1 MSLVVKIPSSQGA
14 AIRLA
19 KVHSEVVT
27 ASKTEENIFFH
38 VLKSDA

>member
-14 AIRLA
+14 TIRLA
-19 KVHSEVVT
+19 KFHSEAVIV
-27 ASKTEENIFFH
+27 SKAEENIFFH

>member
-19 KVHSEVVT
+19 KFHSEAVIV
-27 ASKTEENIFFH
+27 SKTEENIFFH